1 MKVSDSARQIT
12 VIEIDLSRHSPHLFF
27 FLKFYYEHETVA
39 ELKSLYDELR
49 ESLFERS
56 LGDWD
61 LSIDTLKQEIMLL
74 DELDPAKQEHLARLN
89 SLLNSLCFRKH
100 SPSYSKMYSVAY
112 NLLCQAVDS
121 VSGELA
127 MLKGHFSLAS
137 EIGEDCPGGVDEFN
151 VRYERWRRENEAIK
165 AAEQERRNRLEA
177 AKGSKE
183 GKEKGGKATAGGKKD
198 DKAAK
203 KEDKNKKSTPIPSA
217 KDKSKQPVAREAN
230 SRSVS
235 RSKDAIDERSR
246 TPRNANVS
254 VLTDEENA
262 LARTLFADKAYMN
275 VSWC

>member
-1 MKVSDSARQIT
+1 
-12 VIEIDLSRHSPHLFF
+12 
-27 FLKFYYEHETVA
+27 
-39 ELKSLYDELR
+39 
-49 ESLFERS
+49 
-56 LGDWD
+56 
-61 LSIDTLKQEIMLL
+61 
-74 DELDPAKQEHLARLN
+74 
-89 SLLNSLCFRKH
+89 
-100 SPSYSKMYSVAY
+100 MYSVAY

-121 VSGELA
+121 VSGELI

-151 VRYERWRRENEAIK
+151 VRYERWRRENEATK

-203 KEDKNKKSTPIPSA
+203 KDDKNKKSTPIPSA
-217 KDKSKQPVAREAN
+217 KDKPKQPVAREAN

-235 RSKDAIDERSR
+235 RNKDAIDERSR

-262 LARTLFADKAYMN
+262 LARSLFADKAYMN
-275 VSWC
+275 VS